1 MGLEDT
7 LKTLVSF
14 TSEKPPVVSLYL
26 NVDPKSRTT
35 DEYKLVLRKLLDS
48 VEGHISK
55 DDRERIE
62 QYIFYEFDWKA
73 RSLACFSCQ
82 GKDLWEVVH
91 LQLPVEDAVYSG
103 HTPYVS
109 TLMNLKDTYDMLGVL
124 SFDREGAK
132 LLVFYLEGAVATDG
146 MLGEEVK
153 RHKQG
158 GWAAARY
165 QRHVDAMAMQ
175 NMKEI
180 AEMISQHYAKDTFR
194 KLILSG
200 TEENVAALESLLPNS
215 VRDAIIGRMNLPPE
229 TSVAEVEEKALNL
242 AAEASRSEK
251 MQMAQEVVEKAAG
264 GGPGVF
270 GLPAT
275 LVALQEGRVYYL
287 LLGEAFDSP
296 IWRCRKCGYLSDVAV
311 DKCPICQGEM
321 IQVPEGAHALV
332 RTAFEQGSR
341 VVVMPPGSAL
351 DEHGYIGALL
361 RY

>member
-7 LKTLVSF
+7 LKSLVSF

-35 DEYKLVLRKLLDS
+35 EEYKLILRRLLDS
-48 VEGHISK
+48 VEGHMAK
-55 DDRERIE
+55 EDRERIE
-62 QYIFYEFDWKA
+62 QYVFYEFDWKA

-82 GKDLWEVVH
+82 EKKLWEVVQ
-91 LQLPVEDAVYSG
+91 LQVPVNDMIHSG
-103 HTPYVS
+103 QTPYVS
-109 TLMNLKDTYDMLGVL
+109 TLMDLKDTYDMLGVL

-146 MLGEEVK
+146 VLGEEVK

-180 AEMISQHYAKDTFR
+180 AEMVSHHHSKGTFR

-200 TEENVAALESLLPNS
+200 TEENVAALESLLPNQ
-215 VRDAIIGRMNLPPE
+215 VKDVIIGRMNLSPE
-229 TSVAEVEEKALNL
+229 TPLVEVEEKALEL
-242 AAEASRSEK
+242 AAQASFDEK
-251 MQMAQEVVEKAAG
+251 MRLAQEVVDKASG
-264 GGPGVF
+264 GGPGSL
-270 GLPAT
+270 GLSAT
-275 LVALQEGRVYYL
+275 LVALQEGRVYHL
-287 LLGEAFDSP
+287 LLGEAFSSP
-296 IWRCRKCGYLSDVAV
+296 IWRCRQCGYLSDLPVE
-311 DKCPICQGEM
+311 KCPLCQGEM
-321 IQVPEGAHALV
+321 MQMPEGAHALV
-332 RTAFEQGSR
+332 QTAFEQGSR
-341 VVVMPPGSAL
+341 VVVMPPGSPL
-351 DEHGYIGALL
+351 DEHGHVGALL